1 MVVEKL
7 QTVLIEN
14 DLRLREGP
22 SGRRA
27 DEGGGV
33 FGVDGSRS
41 GGGGEREGLRV
52 RAVAGVI
59 VGVISITRFSRELW
73 RSA

>member
-1 MVVEKL
+1 MQKEEEAKARTPTNKEEDLKKEISRVVVEKL

-41 GGGGEREGLRV
+41 GGGGEREV
-52 RAVAGVI
+52 
-59 VGVISITRFSRELW
+59 FE
-73 RSA
+73 